1 MSTRPTHPSKAP
13 MTRSAEDKR
22 DRSSRETAETF
33 LRERLAGGP
42 VPQREVK
49 ADAEG
54 AGLAWATVRRAKDRL
69 GVVAQRESHGRDG
82 AGRWTWAMSI
92 PARCSTPE
100 VSTLQRTRRK
110 HPSVSRPPTAPT
122 SPTIPIAVP
131 TVTSPAP
138 RLILCIM
145 GAGGPASPKGTGY
158 MPAVSPRCRRK
169 DGAGGATH
177 RR

>member
-100 VSTLQRTRRK
+100 VSTLQESE
-110 HPSVSRPPTAPT
+110 HLAEPN
-122 SPTIPIAVP
+122 
-131 TVTSPAP
+131 
-138 RLILCIM
+138 
-145 GAGGPASPKGTGY
+145 
-158 MPAVSPRCRRK
+158 
-169 DGAGGATH
+169 GGAVAAEKTPAAPDLSDTQIGTSSDP
-177 RR
+177 RRAWKSHAAFAAACGPQGQEATT